1 MCVFVLPI
9 SFHLAFIQDILPI
22 LLIQALSSSCSN
34 QSQQCICLCKKK
46 KKKVLFSNA
55 IALPTSSIKTDGL
68 FIPQL
73 MTEDVLKISKL
84 STYLTFPVQTC
95 ILFPN
100 ICHNLEFLAG

>member
-46 KKKVLFSNA
+46 KKVLFSNA
-55 IALPTSSIKTDGL
+55 IALPASSIKTDGL

-95 ILFPN
+95 ISFPN